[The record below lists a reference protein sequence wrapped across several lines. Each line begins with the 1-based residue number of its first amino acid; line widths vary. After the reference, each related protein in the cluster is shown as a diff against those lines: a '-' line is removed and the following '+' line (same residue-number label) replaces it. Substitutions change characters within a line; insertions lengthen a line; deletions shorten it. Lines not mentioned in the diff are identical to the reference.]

1 MWCTWTIDAH
11 TYVSSRLIMYD
22 AAKEKGGE
30 RITHMPHTAWKKP
43 FCYSRQRAQV
53 IDSPWHVRAK
63 LISQVPKRLFCVPN
77 AKKWRCHGWGR
88 SDQLCLPTPKPTL
101 LMQPATTWFSAAR
114 IALRLSVPPIAA
126 YSLSTA
132 VSVTSFWT
140 SAKQASRSACFA
152 TNVSVDSEG
161 EGGDSRVGPSAS
173 NWQC

>member
-1 MWCTWTIDAH
+1 MQVDYTEAESASTQIRRVSFLPPDFFWGYFVGCLCHLSLLVMWCTWTIDAH

-22 AAKEKGGE
+22 AAKKKGGE

-53 IDSPWHVRAK
+53 IDSPRHVRAK

-101 LMQPATTWFSAAR
+101 LMQPATT
-114 IALRLSVPPIAA
+114 
-126 YSLSTA
+126 
-132 VSVTSFWT
+132 
-140 SAKQASRSACFA
+140 
-152 TNVSVDSEG
+152 
-161 EGGDSRVGPSAS
+161 
-173 NWQC
+173 